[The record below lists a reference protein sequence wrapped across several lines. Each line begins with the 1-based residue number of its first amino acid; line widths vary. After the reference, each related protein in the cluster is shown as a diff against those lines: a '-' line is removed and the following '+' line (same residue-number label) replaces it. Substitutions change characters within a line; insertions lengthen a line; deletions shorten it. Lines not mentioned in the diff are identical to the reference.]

1 MRTHFGWKA
10 LLACS
15 LLAITMI
22 AMPATA
28 QEYGYAAKRPVIGGA
43 CPGCPWGALADKVK
57 AAMQPAGYDVQVC
70 YNCSGIDSVRIVA
83 ERRKPLPLAPQQ
95 ARTMPAPPPAEV
107 DFGVVNLDFFVDAY
121 RGAGRYKTDGARTN
135 LRLIATIEDPNYYL
149 VATRAEAWITDLS
162 QIRERKLPVRIL
174 TEDSLRADMV
184 LDYYGINR
192 EALASWGGTRVS
204 TDAANREGFDVVIC
218 FANSL
223 NNTPESNVWYELSQK
238 SNLRFVQLPEDLLAS
253 MAKASEWEIGNTP
266 VNLMRGMDKPI
277 RTIYTSGTV
286 IYGRAD
292 MPEGFAYDVARAMD
306 AQKRLLIFS
315 IIPFSY
321 NPDVVWQARGVPLHP
336 GAERYYREK
345 GYLQGK

>member
-1 MRTHFGWKA
+1 MRNLFGKA
-10 LLACS
+10 TSLALVWIAAS
-15 LLAITMI
+15 LGQP
-22 AMPATA
+22 PAAA
-28 QEYGYAAKRPVIGGA
+28 QEFGYTAKRPVIGGA

-57 AAMQPAGYDVQVC
+57 AAMRTVGYDVQVC

-83 ERRKPLPLAPQQ
+83 ERRKPLPLSPQQ
-95 ARTMPAPPPAEV
+95 ARTMPAPPKAEV

-121 RGAGRYKTDGARTN
+121 RGAGRYKADGPRPN

-162 QIRERKLPVRIL
+162 QIRERRLPVRIL

-184 LDYYGINR
+184 LDYYGISSA
-192 EALASWGGTRVS
+192 ALASWGGSRVS
-204 TDAANREGFDVVIC
+204 TDAANRDRYDVVIC

-238 SNLRFVQLPEDLLAS
+238 SNLRFLQLPEDLLAS
-253 MAKASEWEIGNTP
+253 MAKASEWEIGYTP
-266 VNLMRGMDKPI
+266 VNLMRGMDTPI

-286 IYGRAD
+286 VYGRAD
-292 MPEGFAYDVARAMD
+292 MPDQFAYDVARALD

-321 NPDVVWQARGVPLHP
+321 NPDIVWQARGVPLHP
-336 GAERYYREK
+336 GAERYYRER
-345 GYLQGK
+345 GYMK